1 MIPRTVYLGEEVTAT
16 AAFLKEDGSPYE
28 PSNSSLYPIY
38 TVLDP
43 QRRLVTGGIGTLND
57 ADGLYEA
64 L

>member
-28 PSNSSLYPIY
+28 PSNSSLYPVY

-43 QRRLVTGGIGTLND
+43 QRRLLH
-57 ADGLYEA
+57 
-64 L
+64 